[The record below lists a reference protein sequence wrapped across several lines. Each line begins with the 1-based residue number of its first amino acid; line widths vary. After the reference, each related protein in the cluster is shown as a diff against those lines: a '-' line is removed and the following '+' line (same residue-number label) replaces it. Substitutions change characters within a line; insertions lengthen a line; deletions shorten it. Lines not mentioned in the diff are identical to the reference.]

1 MRSGMH
7 KQKAQARCWPQPENG
22 RVQTCV
28 RTPHPWLNP
37 VLASQSWPVSPMP
50 NLASAHPASQGGSLL
65 HRRTSPSA
73 LPSGYQQVHSMAESG
88 AFPRLALGWAL
99 ATANDSVS
107 PCVSHL
113 SGAPQSKGLGLTPL
127 CPQGLALSSHRL
139 CVQENKERKGP
150 HLKLCCTHVPSSSSC
165 LQPCLHATRTPPAR
179 PGERA
184 LFPPP
189 AAPAPPLQ
197 PPLMLR
203 LLSVHSTPF
212 LPRAHCAGSQP

>member
-1 MRSGMH
+1 MPDEVWNAQ
-7 KQKAQARCWPQPENG
+7 QKAQARCWPQPENG

-139 CVQENKERKGP
+139 CVQENKERKGL
-150 HLKLCCTHVPSSSSC
+150 HLKLCCTLFPLRPPVCTPAS
-165 LQPCLHATRTPPAR
+165 TPPAR
-179 PGERA
+179 PLLA
-184 LFPPP
+184 LENGLCF
-189 AAPAPPLQ
+189 PLQ
-197 PPLMLR
+197 
-203 LLSVHSTPF
+203 
-212 LPRAHCAGSQP
+212 LPQHHLCSPRSC